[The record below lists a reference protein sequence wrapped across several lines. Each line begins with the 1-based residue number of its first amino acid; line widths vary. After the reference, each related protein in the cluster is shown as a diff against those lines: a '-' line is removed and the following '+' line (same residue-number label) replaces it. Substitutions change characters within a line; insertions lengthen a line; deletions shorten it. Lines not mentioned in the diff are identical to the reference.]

1 MMGQLAQQQD
11 RKDDDQQQ
19 HGNSQV
25 NIWNV
30 DL

>member
-25 NIWNV
+25 NIWNE